1 MRRQGVRAR
10 GRGSTQSPGCTP
22 APTPGRA
29 RISRGL
35 PCSQK
40 HESPTENETR
50 AGAGGISTGDSRPH
64 RPRGCCAHSRPLTW
78 VLTLLHGESRTAAH
92 KARAPARFLTQK
104 PPLGERTDLPRGPP
118 GHGPAGL
125 SGGFPNSLPR
135 ATASPLLRTAHA
147 VFPETP
153 GATQHVSSLSSS
165 RSFSTG
171 RARAR
176 LSVPSRSEP
185 YLRAFA
191 TASPATGQP
200 GSRGRAPNGA
210 TS

>member
-1 MRRQGVRAR
+1 MAAPRAPGAHLLPLRGERASHAVRLVPE
-10 GRGSTQSPGCTP
+10 STRVRPKTKGEREPAASP
-22 APTPGRA
+22 
-29 RISRGL
+29 
-35 PCSQK
+35 
-40 HESPTENETR
+40 
-50 AGAGGISTGDSRPH
+50 TGDSRPH
-64 RPRGCCAHSRPLTW
+64 RPRGCRARSRPLTW
-78 VLTLLHGESRTAAH
+78 VLTLLHGESRTAAR

-104 PPLGERTDLPRGPP
+104 PPPGERTHVPRGPP

-125 SGGFPNSLPR
+125 SGGSPNSLPR

-176 LSVPSRSEP
+176 LSQFPPAPSR
-185 YLRAFA
+185 
-191 TASPATGQP
+191 T
-200 GSRGRAPNGA
+200 
-210 TS
+210 

>member
-1 MRRQGVRAR
+1 MGCGHGDVAAPRAPGAHLLPLQGERASHAVRLVPK
-10 GRGSTQSPGCTP
+10 STRVRPKTKREREP
-22 APTPGRA
+22 AA
-29 RISRGL
+29 SR
-35 PCSQK
+35 
-40 HESPTENETR
+40 
-50 AGAGGISTGDSRPH
+50 TGDSGPH

-78 VLTLLHGESRTAAH
+78 VLTLLHGESRTAAR

-104 PPLGERTDLPRGPP
+104 PPPGERTDVPRGPP

-125 SGGFPNSLPR
+125 SGGSPNSLSR

-153 GATQHVSSLSSS
+153 GATQHVSSLSST

-176 LSVPSRSEP
+176 LSVPSRSKP

-191 TASPATGQP
+191 TASPATRQP
-200 GSRGRAPNGA
+200 GSWGRAPNGA

>member
-1 MRRQGVRAR
+1 MAAPRAPGAHLLPLQGERASHAVRLVPKSTRVRPKTKRAR
-10 GRGSTQSPGCTP
+10 EPAASP
-22 APTPGRA
+22 
-29 RISRGL
+29 
-35 PCSQK
+35 
-40 HESPTENETR
+40 
-50 AGAGGISTGDSRPH
+50 TGDSRPH
-64 RPRGCCAHSRPLTW
+64 RPRGCGAHSRPLTW
-78 VLTLLHGESRTAAH
+78 VLTLLHGESRTAAR

-104 PPLGERTDLPRGPP
+104 PPPGERTDVPRGPP

-125 SGGFPNSLPR
+125 SGGSPNSLPR

>member
-1 MRRQGVRAR
+1 MAAPRAPGAHPLPLQGERASHAVRLVPKSTRVRPKTKREREPAASRQ
-10 GRGSTQSPGCTP
+10 
-22 APTPGRA
+22 
-29 RISRGL
+29 
-35 PCSQK
+35 
-40 HESPTENETR
+40 ETR
-50 AGAGGISTGDSRPH
+50 ALTAPEVAALIPGP
-64 RPRGCCAHSRPLTW
+64 TW
-78 VLTLLHGESRTAAH
+78 VLTLLHGESRTAAR

-104 PPLGERTDLPRGPP
+104 PPPGERTDVPRGPP

-125 SGGFPNSLPR
+125 SGGSPNSLPR

-171 RARAR
+171 RARAH
-176 LSVPSRSEP
+176 LSVPSRSKP